1 VAPADDPP
9 RRPSGGH
16 VAERSCAGC
25 RRKRPKHELI
35 RLAVGASGAVILDA
49 PALAPGR
56 GAYLCRDTGAEC
68 LRAARKRR
76 GLSRTLRVG
85 ENVIDHPALSAQL
98 GELAMEEPS
107 FPPR

>member
-1 VAPADDPP
+1 M
-9 RRPSGGH
+9 GH
-16 VAERSCAGC
+16 IPERTCVGC
-25 RRKRPKHELI
+25 RRKRPKNELI
-35 RLAVGASGAVILDA
+35 RLVVGAGGAVILDA

-68 LRAARKRR
+68 LKAARKRR

-85 ENVIDHPALSAQL
+85 ENVIDHAALSAQL
-98 GELAMEEPS
+98 SELAMEEPS

>member
-1 VAPADDPP
+1 MPP
-9 RRPSGGH
+9 LGLR
-16 VAERSCAGC
+16 
-25 RRKRPKHELI
+25 
-35 RLAVGASGAVILDA
+35 
-49 PALAPGR
+49 GR

-85 ENVIDHPALSAQL
+85 ENVIDHAALSAQL
-98 GELAMEEPS
+98 SELAMEEPS